1 MLKVDE
7 YILFKSIKKEN
18 FKEAYL
24 SKKENSNKFYYVEK
38 FKKQYIFDEK
48 NQKLIE
54 NEISIL
60 KRITHSN
67 IIRLEDIKMTQNH
80 CYFFTDY
87 CNGGSLKSC
96 LDRFIEIYHRPFTEE
111 IVQYIMIQI
120 INAIQYI
127 HSLKI
132 VHHNLNLGNILV
144 NFLNENELLN
154 MNLLNSQIKIKD
166 FKYADFEDN
175 YGRYNIEL
183 RNYETIDPL
192 SFKELIS
199 GNIQNN
205 DHQLIEKVDIWSL
218 GIICYQMLTGNIP
231 FNAYNNQEL
240 LAKFEEGTYKIPSN
254 LSRESISFIN
264 SMLKYEPSNRQAAK
278 NLLNHPFLNKNINE
292 FSFLSTNMKNIYD
305 GQLFINIK
313 NNNDINQLL
322 GIINIPS
329 NISKDVTDERKNFRK
344 DGINQMNTNIGINGQ
359 LKSSSTPVSNLK
371 STQEMNL
378 NRVKMQ
384 NYSDGRFDG
393 YSFSNNLNKK
403 TNFADSRQ
411 KNKPKEIFTIK
422 DGQILNSQNIDLI
435 NMNMRQN
442 NQINNYY
449 NNANQQLQNNKELYE
464 KNNLNDKNQKYIQLI
479 KQNMNTIEIKK
490 EPIQNKPPSNNT
502 QKNII
507 FNNNIKKQPI
517 NKPNKKE
524 SNEKDNKNK
533 EIQKLETL
541 QNKDVTYYN
550 QTYMNQFYS
559 SKNNKNIKPKMQTRI
574 KPSISD
580 KNILPQKV
588 LVHSNSQQNYN
599 ITPLYKA
606 IKKENHILPKKI
618 EKIKRRNIDNNE
630 DY

>member
-60 KRITHSN
+60 KRITHSY
-67 IIRLEDIKMTQNH
+67 IIHLEDIKMTQNH

-87 CNGGSLKSC
+87 SNGGSLKSC

-144 NFLNENELLN
+144 NFLNESDLLN

-264 SMLKYEPSNRQAAK
+264 SMLKYEPSNRQAAT

-371 STQEMNL
+371 STQDMNL
-378 NRVKMQ
+378 NPAKMQ

-403 TNFADSRQ
+403 TNFDDSRQ

-422 DGQILNSQNIDLI
+422 DGQILNCQNIDLN
-435 NMNMRQN
+435 NMNMRHN

-464 KNNLNDKNQKYIQLI
+464 KNNLNDKNQKYIQLV

-490 EPIQNKPPSNNT
+490 EPIHNKPPSKNT

-524 SNEKDNKNK
+524 NNEKDNKNK
-533 EIQKLETL
+533 ETQKLETL
-541 QNKDVTYYN
+541 KNKAVTYYN
-550 QTYMNQFYS
+550 QTYMNQFYN
-559 SKNNKNIKPKMQTRI
+559 SKNNRNVKPKMKTRI